1 MTWEDVFKLISAA
14 VISFGGAA
22 FIVRWFVNISA
33 NHLSEKM
40 LRKYDAELNKDIERY
55 KHELQLETEK
65 YRQKTEKL
73 VFVTRK
79 QFETEFSAYQSL
91 FDNLFDFSVCTRT
104 LFPVFDM
111 LPEGEMERK
120 DEYKKRY
127 QDFRLAF
134 NTFSKVLEKNAPFI
148 PENHY
153 NMFDSIRTNAYELG
167 SMYPEIRIVDD
178 PIFREDY
185 AKIVRE
191 NHKKTSEFNEKVV
204 QAKKRIRD
212 YLATLRIDQG

>member
-1 MTWEDVFKLISAA
+1 MGRCIQIISAA

-65 YRQKTEKL
+65 YRQKTEKI

-104 LFPVFDM
+104 LF
-111 LPEGEMERK
+111 L
-120 DEYKKRY
+120 
-127 QDFRLAF
+127 
-134 NTFSKVLEKNAPFI
+134 FSICFQRGKWREK
-148 PENHY
+148 
-153 NMFDSIRTNAYELG
+153 TNIKNV
-167 SMYPEIRIVDD
+167 IRIFDWHLTHFQKSWRKM
-178 PIFREDY
+178 PHY
-185 AKIVRE
+185 
-191 NHKKTSEFNEKVV
+191 SE
-204 QAKKRIRD
+204 IP
-212 YLATLRIDQG
+212 L